1 MADILYTWKKEEY
14 SGSNI
19 TEEKRT
25 RTYKA
30 ANIKSIIIKFFI
42 ITFIL
47 FLIGE
52 AVFYAII
59 LPYNSIASV
68 KISGCYDLTS
78 VEVKKLAGIDGNTRW
93 FNINS
98 GEISKMLV
106 SYPAIASAT
115 VEKIFPDKVLIKILE
130 RKAVA
135 VSFIEL
141 DGRMIPMEIDS
152 YGVIFRIGSP
162 IIKSNLPII
171 TGLTFKNPRE
181 GMQINEKLSQLFI
194 QLDVLQKKHPVLL
207 NEISEIKIQPKKY
220 GGYDLVIYPLR
231 SRLSIITNKS
241 LTEESLRYMMLI
253 IDVVKDISLDKGI
266 IGIDLR
272 GANAVYIKR
281 EAKDE

>member
-14 SGSNI
+14 SGYASN
-19 TEEKRT
+19 EEKKVRP
-25 RTYKA
+25 YKA
-30 ANIKSIIIKFFI
+30 LNIKSIIIKFFI
-42 ITFIL
+42 VTFVL

-52 AVFYAII
+52 AVFYAIV

-68 KISGCYDLTS
+68 KVSGCYDLTS
-78 VEVKKLAGIDGNTRW
+78 VEVKKLAGIDKNTKW

-98 GEISKMLV
+98 VEISKRLV
-106 SYPAIASAT
+106 SYPSIASAT
-115 VEKIFPDKVLIKILE
+115 VEKKFPDKVSIKILE

-135 VSFIEL
+135 VSFIEV
-141 DGRMIPMEIDS
+141 DGRMIPMEIDGH
-152 YGVIFRIGSP
+152 GVVFRIGSP
-162 IIKSNLPII
+162 IIKPNLPII

-181 GMQINEKLSQLFI
+181 GMQINEKLSQLFM

-220 GGYDLVIYPLR
+220 GGYDLIVYPLR
-231 SRLSIITNKS
+231 SRLSVITNKS
-241 LTEESLRYMMLI
+241 LTEESLQYMMLI